1 MLARRRVLL
10 VVLLDVVRL
19 HFGVH
24 LVPAEVGDLC
34 VSAVGQ
40 KRVDGVMEITLAATT
55 TPSDVAMPASLIS
68 DLRAPRVRAPV
79 TRSKINEFEFVPFIL
94 VVRN

>member
-1 MLARRRVLL
+1 MCTLVTVRFPRPSWGSARVRFDLA
-10 VVLLDVVRL
+10 RL

-55 TPSDVAMPASLIS
+55 TPSDVAIPASFIS
-68 DLRAPRVRAPV
+68 DLRAAGPRPGG
-79 TRSKINEFEFVPFIL
+79 
-94 VVRN
+94 